1 MRVFRVSS
9 GHSMVLQHAGSRL
22 WGMTAHQ
29 NQRSLLNPSAVT
41 AAYNAYFRSM
51 PLNKLSQVVR
61 RLPLSPHANQRY
73 HGPDHFPSST
83 ARTLGCPGAEIIT
96 KWEFVPENWTAK
108 RFNKW
113 VSAKT
118 ILWLSAI
125 LVSPFWA
132 FFTHKSRTL
141 GWGGGE
147 IYTVFVVW
155 FRNLLLKLVSHILH
169 FASHYSMVSGAW
181 PRLCLRGTPS
191 SPTVLQFQMD
201 IQSAKN

>member
-9 GHSMVLQHAGSRL
+9 GPSVVLQHAGSRL

-29 NQRSLLNPSAVT
+29 NHRSLLHPSAVP
-41 AAYNAYFRSM
+41 AAYNTYFRSM
-51 PLNKLSQVVR
+51 PLNMLSQVVR

-96 KWEFVPENWTAK
+96 KWEFVPENWTAN

-113 VSAKT
+113 ASAKT

-125 LVSPFWA
+125 LVSPFGRPLLIKAEPRCGGNLHCLCSLVQESA
-132 FFTHKSRTL
+132 FKAGFSHTAFCFTSQH
-141 GWGGGE
+141 G
-147 IYTVFVVW
+147 
-155 FRNLLLKLVSHILH
+155 FRG
-169 FASHYSMVSGAW
+169 M
-181 PRLCLRGTPS
+181 T
-191 SPTVLQFQMD
+191 
-201 IQSAKN
+201 

>member
-108 RFNKW
+108 RFNKR

-141 GWGGGE
+141 GWGGWGDLHCLCSLVQE
-147 IYTVFVVW
+147 SAFKTGFSHTAFCFTLQHG
-155 FRNLLLKLVSHILH
+155 FR
-169 FASHYSMVSGAW
+169 SM
-181 PRLCLRGTPS
+181 T
-191 SPTVLQFQMD
+191 
-201 IQSAKN
+201 